1 MDLIARYRT
10 KEPRTQ
16 KLEDH
21 LKNTAILAKNFGA
34 VLQFDI
40 FAELAGLIHDA
51 GKATASWQNYLL
63 ESVKGNSSAK
73 IDHATAGAKILEDY
87 KNKTTNIGMIAIQ
100 AATMFHHGSGLPDM
114 ISPGGISDFY
124 KRLSRNN
131 INNIQEIKSNLSNT
145 VLPTIEKLISSEKF
159 LNDGK
164 KIFID
169 NLKNNCIS
177 PKQLFFY
184 MGMHLRMFSSC
195 LIDADRS
202 DSAAFEDDSELI
214 YKTNTI
220 NWNYLCS
227 KLESKL
233 SDFSE
238 ENELNKIRN
247 RVSKRCWELGQKEK
261 GIYTCSAF
269 TGAGKTLASLRFALE
284 QAKNN
289 QMDHIFIIAPYTS
302 IIDQNA
308 DVIRNI
314 LEDKTY
320 RGKIVLECHSNLTDK
335 KKINLYNT
343 ESDYE
348 KYEARWN
355 APIIVTTMVQ
365 FLETLFGA
373 GTKSIRRMHSIAN
386 SVLIFDEIQ
395 TLPIKATYLFNWGLQ
410 YLVNCCSCSTL
421 LCTATQPCLDKIGED
436 MYRIKIDEEVI
447 ENIEEHFSSLK
458 RVRFIDKTNGGR
470 EKVTVQEVCK
480 YIQKELDSCIS
491 FLAVVNTKK
500 QAKELFSLVKESG
513 CADFIYHL
521 STNMCPAHRRKVIEE
536 IRQHLEK
543 NDKIVCI
550 STRLIEAGI
559 DLSFGG
565 ALRYLSGLD
574 SIIQTA
580 GRCNRNN
587 ELMNKKKEK
596 VQGTVAIFSVENET
610 ISSLKELEIG
620 QACMERVLRE
630 VHQESNVE
638 ECELM
643 HPDVIKKFFI
653 YYYSEFSKALSFSLE
668 NNDSSILDM
677 LSDNKK
683 AISEYE
689 RVNGNQNW
697 KSMPY
702 RQAFKT
708 AWENFEV
715 IADATTGL
723 IVPFLGNDII
733 GSLSALEKGDENYG
747 EKLRILLQEAQQ
759 YSVNVYSNQ
768 LEKLKK
774 ENMIYE
780 VIPESGIYAL
790 YTGFYDDEIGLTYE
804 ISSFT
809 GTPMM
814 Y

>member
-1 MDLIARYRT
+1 
-10 KEPRTQ
+10 
-16 KLEDH
+16 
-21 LKNTAILAKNFGA
+21 
-34 VLQFDI
+34 
-40 FAELAGLIHDA
+40 
-51 GKATASWQNYLL
+51 
-63 ESVKGNSSAK
+63 
-73 IDHATAGAKILEDY
+73 
-87 KNKTTNIGMIAIQ
+87 
-100 AATMFHHGSGLPDM
+100 
-114 ISPGGISDFY
+114 
-124 KRLSRNN
+124 
-131 INNIQEIKSNLSNT
+131 
-145 VLPTIEKLISSEKF
+145 
-159 LNDGK
+159 
-164 KIFID
+164 
-169 NLKNNCIS
+169 
-177 PKQLFFY
+177 
-184 MGMHLRMFSSC
+184 
-195 LIDADRS
+195 
-202 DSAAFEDDSELI
+202 
-214 YKTNTI
+214 
-220 NWNYLCS
+220 
-227 KLESKL
+227 
-233 SDFSE
+233 
-238 ENELNKIRN
+238 
-247 RVSKRCWELGQKEK
+247 
-261 GIYTCSAF
+261 
-269 TGAGKTLASLRFALE
+269 
-284 QAKNN
+284 
-289 QMDHIFIIAPYTS
+289 
-302 IIDQNA
+302 
-308 DVIRNI
+308 
-314 LEDKTY
+314 
-320 RGKIVLECHSNLTDK
+320 
-335 KKINLYNT
+335 
-343 ESDYE
+343 
-348 KYEARWN
+348 
-355 APIIVTTMVQ
+355 
-365 FLETLFGA
+365 
-373 GTKSIRRMHSIAN
+373 
-386 SVLIFDEIQ
+386 
-395 TLPIKATYLFNWGLQ
+395 
-410 YLVNCCSCSTL
+410 
-421 LCTATQPCLDKIGED
+421 
-436 MYRIKIDEEVI
+436 
-447 ENIEEHFSSLK
+447 
-458 RVRFIDKTNGGR
+458 
-470 EKVTVQEVCK
+470 
-480 YIQKELDSCIS
+480 
-491 FLAVVNTKK
+491 
-500 QAKELFSLVKESG
+500 
-513 CADFIYHL
+513 
-521 STNMCPAHRRKVIEE
+521 MCPAHRRKVIEE

-550 STRLIEAGI
+550 STRLIEAGV

-653 YYYSEFSKALSFSLE
+653 YYYYEFSKALSFSLE

-733 GSLSALEKGDENYG
+733 GRLSALEKGDENYG

-780 VIPESGIYAL
+780 VIPEAGIYAL